1 VNRFRALLAWELSS
15 GLRRPSTWIYF
26 GLFLGISFTLMLA
39 VGGAWESGPDMGR
52 SLVNSPSA
60 LAGIIPTFVL
70 LGMTITAA
78 IAGRA
83 LYSDYEAGIDPLLY
97 TTPIRKDEFLGARFT
112 GAILLNLLVFSS
124 VGIGLALAASS
135 PWVKADRI
143 AAFDLASYVSP
154 YLAFVVPN
162 ILLTASIFFALVAM
176 TRQMLPAY
184 VGGIALLISYFIGG
198 LLLGNIDN
206 KRLAALVDPFGVRA
220 QSLVTQYW
228 SVSEKNSLQIPLEG
242 IVLTN
247 RLIWLAVAIVIFA
260 IGYRRFRFAHA
271 AESDRVIPPPA
282 ESPARPLEVPVV
294 TKRFDARAQVTQF
307 WAVMRASFLR
317 LVTNRW
323 FAMLLAV
330 GLFFLGIA
338 SMEAG
343 KLFGTPTWPVTYH
356 MEEILVGTIGTFMIV
371 LTAIYSGELVWADRD
386 SRQHQIMDA
395 SPVSTAII
403 FLGRLAALCAI
414 IALILLVMMFAG
426 IVTQTLKGY
435 YNYQVG
441 LYLQALYGIRY
452 PDMVLFAAF
461 AMLVHT
467 LVNNKYVGHVMVIV
481 LLVGMGFLSFLGLDR
496 GFYQYSYDPGAT
508 YSDMNEWGPFL
519 TPFVWWKAYWL
530 SFCVL
535 LLVATVLFWPRGEE
549 SSYRLRLRQ
558 ARDRFGRPAR
568 VIAASAA
575 LLTAGLGGFI
585 YYNTDTLNVH
595 RSSNEDRR
603 LRAEREKRYKKYETL
618 PQPRVVS
625 ARVRVDLEPRVP
637 AIAVSGTYVLRN
649 KTQRAIDRVHL
660 TIPEHMSIRQLT
672 FDGAGEH
679 AVSDSVRDYHIYRLA
694 RPMAPGDTTVMQ
706 FRLEKRKRGFG
717 SSIDDLFLIENGTFV
732 HSLMIMP
739 VIGYH
744 AGLEL
749 EDDDA
754 RRKEGLK
761 PQERMRPPTDTV
773 ALRNN
778 YIGIDSDWIDFE
790 ATISTDEDQTA
801 LAPGYLQREWVEGG
815 RRLFHY
821 TMDTPILNFWAAV
834 SARYAVR
841 RDRWSP
847 TGKATGEPVEI
858 SVFHHPEH
866 TYNVDRMITSVKRS
880 LDYYTSQF
888 GPYQH
893 RQIRI
898 VEFPRY
904 LAFAQSLPNLIPYSE
919 AIGFIARVRNS
930 DDIDYPFTVTAHE
943 VAHAWW
949 AHQVVGAN
957 AQGATMLSETLA
969 EYSSL
974 MVAEKEYG
982 AVNMRRSLQYE
993 MDAYLIGRATE
1004 HKRESPL
1011 LYVENQPYIH
1021 YQKGALAM
1029 YALRD
1034 YIGEERVNLALRRFL
1049 EAQRFKGPPYPT
1061 SLQLVAELRAV
1072 TPDSLRYLITDL
1084 FETITLYELR
1094 TDSAVVTDAPGQPG
1108 KFTVDLWVHAR
1119 KQRAD
1124 TAGRTT
1130 DIAMHDGKRDWMDV
1144 GVFVEMKG
1152 DSAKRYDKIGM
1163 PLYLAKH
1170 PVDSGSQR
1178 FSVVVDRKPTRAG
1191 IDPLHKLVDR
1201 LPSNNTVKVKDKTV
1215 H

>member
-1 VNRFRALLAWELSS
+1 MTHFRALLAWELKT
-15 GLRRPSTWIYF
+15 GLRRPSTWVYF
-26 GLFLGISFTLMLA
+26 GIFFGIAFTMMLA
-39 VGGAWESGPDMGR
+39 MGGAWESGPDVGR
-52 SLVNSPSA
+52 SLVNSPTS
-60 LAGIIPTFVL
+60 LAAVIPTFVL

-83 LYSDYEAGIDPLLY
+83 LYADYDAGIDPLLY
-97 TTPIRKDEFLGARFT
+97 TTPLRKDEFLGARFS
-112 GAILLNLLVFSS
+112 AALLLNLLVFSS
-124 VGIGLALAASS
+124 VGLGLALGAAS

-154 YLAFVVPN
+154 YLSFVVPN
-162 ILLTASIFFALVAM
+162 VLLTAAIFFTLVAI

-184 VGGIALLISYFIGG
+184 IGGIALLISYFIGG
-198 LLLGNIDN
+198 ILLSNIDN
-206 KRLAALVDPFGVRA
+206 KRLAALVDPFGLRA

-228 SVSEKNSLQIPLEG
+228 SVTEKNSMHLPLEG
-242 IVLTN
+242 IILTN
-247 RLIWLAVAIVIFA
+247 RLIWLGVAIIVFS
-260 IGYRRFRFAHA
+260 IGYRRFRFSHA
-271 AESDRVIPPPA
+271 AESDQALPPPA
-282 ESPARPLEVPVV
+282 ESPARPLEVPAV
-294 TKRFDARAQVTQF
+294 TKHFGARARMTQF
-307 WAVMRASFLR
+307 LAVMRASFLR

-323 FAMLLAV
+323 FGMLLAV

-371 LTAIYSGELVWADRD
+371 LIAIYSGELVWADRD

-395 SPVSTAII
+395 SPVTNAVL

-414 IALILLVMMFAG
+414 IALILIVMMFAG
-426 IVTQTLKGY
+426 MVTQTIKGY
-435 YNYQVG
+435 YNYEVG

-452 PDMVLFAAF
+452 PDMVLLAVF

-467 LVNNKYVGHVMVIV
+467 LVNNKYMGHLLVIV
-481 LLVGMGFLSFLGLDR
+481 LLVGMGFLSFFGLDR
-496 GFYQYSYDPGAT
+496 GFYQYSYDSGAV

-530 SFCVL
+530 SFSVL
-535 LLVATVLFWPRGEE
+535 LLVLSVLFWPRGEE
-549 SSYRLRLRQ
+549 SRYRLRLRQ
-558 ARDRFGRPAR
+558 ARARFGRPAR
-568 VIAASAA
+568 AIAASAA

-585 YYNTDTLNVH
+585 YYNTDKLNVY
-595 RSSNEDRR
+595 RTARQDRR
-603 LRAEREKRYKKYETL
+603 FRAEREKRYKKYENI

-625 ARVRVDLEPRVP
+625 ARVKVDLEPRVP
-637 AIAVSGTYVLRN
+637 AITVSGTYVLRN
-649 KTQRAIDRVHL
+649 KTPTAIERVHL
-660 TIPEHMSIRQLT
+660 TVPEIMSIRQMT
-672 FDGAGEH
+672 FDGGGEH
-679 AVSDSVRDYHIYRLA
+679 AVSDSVRDYHIYRLVK
-694 RPMAPGDTTVMQ
+694 PLKPGDTTVMQ
-706 FRLEKRKRGFG
+706 FRLERRKRGFAHQV
-717 SSIDDLFLIENGTFV
+717 DDLFLLENGTFI
-732 HSLMIMP
+732 HSMMVMP
-739 VIGYH
+739 VIGYNPR
-744 AGLEL
+744 LEL
-749 EDDDA
+749 EDEDA
-754 RRKEGLK
+754 RKKEDLK
-761 PQERMRPPTDTV
+761 PRAPMRPPTDTA

-815 RRLFHY
+815 RRMFHY

-834 SARYAVR
+834 SARYDVK

-847 TGKATGEPVEI
+847 TGRATGDPVDI
-858 SVFHHPEH
+858 SIFHHPEH
-866 TYNVDRMITSVKRS
+866 TYNVDRMIASVKRS
-880 LDYYTSQF
+880 LDYYTAEF

-919 AIGFIARVRNS
+919 AIGFIARVRS
-930 DDIDYPFTVTAHE
+930 DHDVDYPFSVTAHE

-974 MVAEKEYG
+974 MVMEKEYG
-982 AVNMRRSLQYE
+982 ARNMRRFLEYE
-993 MDAYLIGRATE
+993 MDSYLVGRATE
-1004 HKRESPL
+1004 QKRELPL
-1011 LYVENQPYIH
+1011 QFVENQPYIH

-1034 YIGEERVNLALRRFL
+1034 YIGEARVNQALRRFL

-1061 SLQLVAELRAV
+1061 SLQLVQELRAA

-1084 FETITLYELR
+1084 FETITLYDLR

-1108 KFTVDLWVHAR
+1108 KFQVDLWVNAK

-1124 TAGRTT
+1124 TAGRVT
-1130 DIAMHDGKRDWMDV
+1130 DIGMHDGKRDWMDV
-1144 GVFVEMKG
+1144 GVFVEVKG
-1152 DSAKRYDKIGM
+1152 DSAKRYDKIGV
-1163 PLYLAKH
+1163 PLYLMKH
-1170 PVDSGSQR
+1170 PVDSGAQR
-1178 FSVVVDRKPTRAG
+1178 FSIVVDRKPTRAG
-1191 IDPLHKLVDR
+1191 VDPLHKLIDR
-1201 LPSNNTVKVKDKTV
+1201 SPSNNTVKVKDKTV
-1215 H
+1215 Q